1 MAAKQK
7 SLVIV
12 ESPAKAKTINR
23 FLGTSYVVKASM
35 GHVRDLPKKTL
46 GVDVDKDFEPKYVTI
61 TGKKK
66 TITELKTAAKKA
78 KDIFL
83 APDMDREGEAIAWHL
98 AALIDKD
105 RSKVKRVIFNEIT
118 GTAIKEAFANPIDI
132 DMRKVDAQQA
142 RRVLDRLVGYKVSP
156 LLWRIFH
163 KRTSAGRV
171 QSVALRLI
179 CEREEEIEKFVARE
193 YWTIDGKFKSLRD
206 DEFMAKLERI
216 GKAKVEL
223 GTLKDA
229 TDVETDLKQQTYLI
243 KDVKKRTTK
252 RNPRPPYITSTLQQ
266 DAARRLG
273 FSARK
278 TMVIAQELYEGIDL
292 GEKDRAGL
300 ITYMRTDSTRVAS
313 SASDSARTY
322 ISETFG
328 EEYIPKKATKF
339 RKGKASQD
347 AHEAVRPTA
356 VERTPDAVSSFLT
369 KDQARV
375 YKLIWSR
382 FVASQMA
389 QALFDQTTIEVE
401 GGRYLFKVTGSVM
414 KFDGFLKVYSE
425 KTDDKDNLLPV
436 LNTGEAVDLLSLDVK
451 RHETQP
457 PPRYTE
463 ASLIKELEEKGIGRP
478 STYAAIITT
487 VLDRGYVE
495 KAKGSLEPTELGRTV
510 LRVLLKIFPDIFDV
524 GFTAHMETELDRVE
538 TGQDGWVSVVRNF
551 YEPFARSL
559 EHADAMKDELKR
571 TVEEQTDT
579 KCETCG
585 SPMIKKWGRH
595 GRFLACSAFPECKT
609 TKPLE
614 EEEEHTDAK
623 CPECEGEMIVRTGRY
638 GKFLACKRYPD
649 CKGTKAFTLGIKC
662 PNEGCEGEL
671 KEKRTKKGRI
681 FYGCESYPKCKFAT
695 WDKPIG
701 EPCPEC
707 NYPIMLVK
715 TTRDKGSRL
724 KCPKCGNEA
733 KS

>member
-1 MAAKQK
+1 MATKEK

-23 FLGTSYVVKASM
+23 FLGPSYVVKASM

-46 GVDVDKDFEPKYVTI
+46 GVDVEKDFEPEYVTI

-66 TITELKTAAKKA
+66 TITALKAAAKKA

-118 GTAIKEAFANPIDI
+118 GTAIKEAFDNPIDI

-156 LLWRIFH
+156 LLWKVFH

-171 QSVALRLI
+171 QSVALRLM
-179 CEREEEIEKFVARE
+179 CEREEEIEKFIPRE
-193 YWTIDGKFKSLRD
+193 YWTIDGKFKSPRS
-206 DEFMAKLERI
+206 DEFIAKLEKI

-223 GTLKDA
+223 GTEKDA
-229 TDVETDLKQQTYLI
+229 KDVETDLKQQTYTI
-243 KDVKKRTTK
+243 KDVKKRTKK
-252 RNPRPPYITSTLQQ
+252 RNPKPPYITSTLQQ

-278 TMVIAQELYEGIDL
+278 TMVVAQELYEGIDL

-300 ITYMRTDSTRVAS
+300 ITYMRTDSTRVAN
-313 SASDSARTY
+313 SALDSARNFIT
-322 ISETFG
+322 ETFG
-328 EEYIPKKATKF
+328 KEYIPEKATKF

-347 AHEAVRPTA
+347 AHEAIRPTA
-356 VERTPDAVSSFLT
+356 VERTPDAVSSFLN
-369 KDQARV
+369 KDQIRV
-375 YKLIWSR
+375 YRLIWER
-382 FVASQMA
+382 FVASQMS
-389 QALFDQTTIEVE
+389 QALFDQTTIEIE
-401 GGRYLFKVTGSVM
+401 GGRYLFKVTGSIM
-414 KFDGFLKVYSE
+414 KFDGFLKVYHE
-425 KTDDKDNLLPV
+425 KTDDKETLLPV
-436 LNTGEAVDLLSLDVK
+436 LNTGEAVDLLALDVK

-463 ASLIKELEEKGIGRP
+463 ASLIKELEDKGIGRP

-495 KAKGSLEPTELGRTV
+495 KTKGSLVPTELGRTV

-524 GFTAHMETELDRVE
+524 GFTALMETELDRVE
-538 TGQDGWVSVVRNF
+538 TGQDGWVSVVKDF

-559 EHADAMKDELKR
+559 EHASAMKDELKR
-571 TVEEQTDT
+571 AVEEETDI
-579 KCETCG
+579 KCEACG

-614 EEEEHTDAK
+614 EEEEHTDAR

-649 CKGTKAFTLGIKC
+649 CKGTRPFTLGIKC
-662 PNEGCEGEL
+662 PNDGCEGEL
-671 KEKRTKKGRI
+671 KEKRTKRGRI
-681 FYGCESYPKCKFAT
+681 FYGCTKYPACKFAT

-701 EPCPEC
+701 EACPEC
-707 NYPIMLVK
+707 SHPIMLVK
-715 TTRDKGSRL
+715 TTKDKGSRL
-724 KCPKCGNEA
+724 KCPKCGSEA